1 MTMVSILWGGK
12 SIGSIRD
19 FQGVRSNKD
28 QVTLQEGHSSEVKID
43 AIIETSTRG
52 IPHNH
57 LLRHPLL
64 LSLQNAKIVL
74 NLSVTRP
81 PTLMKKESRKSNLK
95 K

>member
-1 MTMVSILWGGK
+1 MTMDSILWGGK

-28 QVTLQEGHSSEVKID
+28 LVTLLEGRSSEVKTD

-57 LLRHPLL
+57 LPRHPLL
-64 LSLQNAKIVL
+64 LSLQNAKIVQ
-74 NLSVTRP
+74 NLWVTHP
-81 PTLMKKESRKSNLK
+81 PIPMKKESQKSNLK